1 MPRAERIEYED
12 AYYHVM
18 NRGRDRQMIFH
29 GKSYYNVFIEGLAE
43 AHYRFGVEVHAYCLM
58 GNHYHLLLK
67 TPGGNISR
75 VMRHVNGVYTQRY
88 NRLKKTDGPLFR
100 GRFKSILIEQDDYL
114 AGLSRY
120 IHRNPVDMK
129 KLLVSTLCDYR
140 WSSYPAYLN
149 RVKSPDWLYRDEI
162 YAQLGYG
169 QRYKGFRL
177 FTEAGVDE
185 EIEQLYSKNYYPA
198 IIGSKGF
205 KEDVYARL
213 ENAELVTR
221 IRKRELDKP
230 DSRVI
235 VKAVAGRMKVD
246 EAEIYYGKRGQLQV
260 ARWVAMRL
268 CQTVSGMSLKQIADV
283 FHVSHVSGVSHPI
296 SKLRQLLKDDEKLEV
311 LFHELQQNLISR

>member
-1 MPRAERIEYED
+1 MLFR
-12 AYYHVM
+12 
-18 NRGRDRQMIFH
+18 
-29 GKSYYNVFIEGLAE
+29 S
-43 AHYRFGVEVHAYCLM
+43 
-58 GNHYHLLLK
+58 LK

-129 KLLVSTLCDYR
+129 KPLVSTLCDYR

>member
-1 MPRAERIEYED
+1 
-12 AYYHVM
+12 
-18 NRGRDRQMIFH
+18 
-29 GKSYYNVFIEGLAE
+29 
-43 AHYRFGVEVHAYCLM
+43 
-58 GNHYHLLLK
+58 
-67 TPGGNISR
+67 
-75 VMRHVNGVYTQRY
+75 MRHVNGVYTQRY
-88 NRLKKTDGPLFR
+88 NRLKQTDGPLFR

-114 AGLSRY
+114 AVLSRY

-129 KLLVSTLCDYR
+129 NPLVTKLRDYP

-149 RVKSPDWLYRDEI
+149 QVKSPGWLYRDEI
-162 YAQLGYG
+162 YMQLGYT
-169 QRYKGFRL
+169 QRYKGVQT

-185 EIEQLYSKNYYPA
+185 EIEKLYGKKNFPA

-213 ENAELVTR
+213 DNVETVTKLR
-221 IRKRELDKP
+221 RREFSRV

-235 VKAVAGRMKVD
+235 VMAVSDRMMVD
-246 EAEIYYGKRGQLQV
+246 EAKIYYGKRGQLQV

-268 CQTVSGMSLKQIADV
+268 CQTVSSMSLKQIADV